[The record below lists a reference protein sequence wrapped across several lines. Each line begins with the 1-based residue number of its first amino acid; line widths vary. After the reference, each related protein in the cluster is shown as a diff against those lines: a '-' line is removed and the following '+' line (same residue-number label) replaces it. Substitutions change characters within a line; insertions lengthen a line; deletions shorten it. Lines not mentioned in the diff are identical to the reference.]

1 MVYEMRKLRTELDR
15 RGIAWWDE
23 SDDDIT
29 RTVFEHNGTRWS
41 VINGLGTYGGWRR
54 DFGNQGLLEI
64 WDGKEDEVGF
74 LTADDALQI
83 IFKEGEDDQQII

>member
-1 MVYEMRKLRTELDR
+1 MVTEMRKIRAELTKR
-15 RGIAWWDE
+15 KIAWWDE
-23 SDDDIT
+23 STDDVD
-29 RTVFEHNGTRWS
+29 RTVFEHQGKRWS
-41 VINGLGTYGGWRR
+41 VINGYATYGGWRR

-64 WDGKEDEVGF
+64 WNGEEDEVGF